1 MPLIRLCYLCYSP
14 LKSDVTSFYLRGQSL
29 CNSFKKAVR
38 LAVEVIGG
46 NKMYPNWILQRAY
59 LTPWREALTYEGQ
72 TWTFHEVNELALKR
86 ARQLS
91 EMGIQQGARI
101 AIMGPSTPDLVFM
114 MYGCMH
120 LQCELVML
128 NRRLSATEIA
138 YQLEDAAVIAVLVAD
153 EDVNKLPYDAN
164 YLLFSDIVQGTEKAC
179 SIEKEWALEQTISI
193 MYTSGTTGFPKGVRQ
208 TVGNHQASATA
219 SVFNLGLQAED
230 VWLCAVPLFHISG
243 FSILVRSLLYGNKV
257 QLYEQFDVDAITH
270 QIVNGDVTHMSVVA
284 VTLERILQAIE
295 EKKTTASK
303 QFKMMLAGGGPVPV
317 DYLQR
322 AQALHLAVAQTY
334 GMTETSSQTA
344 TLASEDAMRKIG
356 SAGKPLFFN
365 QIRIDAPNEKGEGEI
380 CIRGPHVTPGYI
392 GRFAQ
397 KEATKDGWL
406 HTGDIGYIDDEGYLF
421 VVDRRADLIISGGEN
436 IYPAEIENVLL
447 AHPAVKEAGVCGMDD
462 ERWGQV
468 PVAFLVLK
476 EKVSKEEV
484 LHFCQDKL
492 AKYKMPKEIHI
503 VDQLPRNGAN
513 KLVRR
518 KLKEL

>member
-1 MPLIRLCYLCYSP
+1 
-14 LKSDVTSFYLRGQSL
+14 
-29 CNSFKKAVR
+29 
-38 LAVEVIGG
+38 
-46 NKMYPNWILQRAY
+46 MYPNWILQRAY
-59 LTPWREALTYEGQ
+59 LTPCREALAYEGQ
-72 TWTFHEVNELALKR
+72 TWTFHEINELALKR
-86 ARQLS
+86 ARQLAAQ
-91 EMGIQQGARI
+91 GVQQGARI
-101 AIMGPSTPDLVFM
+101 AIMGPSTPDLIIM

-120 LQCELVML
+120 LRCELVML

-138 YQLEDAAVIAVLVAD
+138 YQLDDAAVVAVLVAD
-153 EDVNKLPYDAN
+153 EDVPKLPQHAN
-164 YLLFSDIVQGTEKAC
+164 YLLFSEIAQGTEKAC
-179 SIEKEWALEQTISI
+179 VIEKEWTLDQTTSI

-219 SVFNLGLQAED
+219 SVLNLGLQADD

-257 QLYEQFDVDAITH
+257 QLYEQFDVEAITE
-270 QIVNGDVTHMSVVA
+270 QIINGDVTHMSVVA

-295 EKKTTASK
+295 ERKTTASK
-303 QFKMMLAGGGPVPV
+303 RFKMMLAGGGPVPV

-322 AQALHLAVAQTY
+322 AQKLNLAVAQTY

-344 TLASEDAMRKIG
+344 TLSSEDAMQKIG

-365 QIRIDAPNEKGEGEI
+365 QIQIDEPNEQGEGEI

-397 KEATKDGWL
+397 KEATQDGWL

-447 AHPAVKEAGVCGMDD
+447 AHPAIKEAGVCGMDD
-462 ERWGQV
+462 DTWGQV
-468 PVAFLVLK
+468 PVAYLVLK
-476 EKVSKEEV
+476 EEIPIEE
-484 LHFCQDKL
+484 LFSFCQDKL
-492 AKYKMPKEIHI
+492 AKYKIPKDIKI